1 MYKSN
6 ILSNYY
12 TRHSHSQLTATL
24 DAATN
29 KQSIADY
36 IKSARHLGLENE
48 PFETLEGCNMILD

>member
-48 PFETLEGCNMILD
+48 PFETL